1 MKNVLVVQVKSIKSV
16 VEMPKKLA
24 KEAKRKRLK
33 TNSQLKANGRTKAQI
48 ARKLRKKQ
56 RKNDRANS

>member
-1 MKNVLVVQVKSIKSV
+1 
-16 VEMPKKLA
+16 MPKKSA

-56 RKNDRANS
+56 GKNDSANS